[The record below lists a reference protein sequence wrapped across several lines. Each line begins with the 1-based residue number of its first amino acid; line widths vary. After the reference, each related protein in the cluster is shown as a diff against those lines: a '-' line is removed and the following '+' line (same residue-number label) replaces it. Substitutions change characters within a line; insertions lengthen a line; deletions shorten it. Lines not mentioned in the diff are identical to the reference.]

1 MESSIYITMNEGNL
15 SVKLDYLIE
24 QSKNLFDIQPLD
36 YTATKGDKFYFLPG
50 VNIPRA
56 KVKTFND
63 ENGTKTV
70 RDLNT
75 ATYIFGSD
83 KSQHEYFKT
92 GNRWIY
98 RMCFED
104 FERIL
109 PDAAK
114 YFRLDPTDV
123 SDLKDII
130 EAKKITSADN
140 FFVYYSYQTITEINE
155 VVKRFNIND
164 LKDNTWNDSG
174 TYNIVDPSDV
184 DEINE
189 LQKVTIYDVN
199 ALTSTMSAKNVTID
213 YEMFG
218 QLTNMFNSNDS
229 DNHVLAMEV
238 MANCNVVDSLLYIE
252 MLFKDHSYTI
262 YNTHTRNHVNFK
274 SLCSVIGKSSYRFG
288 TDIDCVVRS
297 LISFDVLTDDKLNI
311 LMKHYHA
318 EIMRNGDSDFFK
330 VKTVTL
336 SDKAHEALG
345 KNYTYLIQD
354 DYKPVVE
361 ETEEIVEETP
371 EENVNTESLN
381 IESVTEEVI
390 EEEVSFL
397 LEDVNNVSET
407 EETVRVIETV
417 REENV
422 LPFVENTIE
431 DIKDTEEQVDI
442 NPVIKEEDGE
452 SEIDW
457 F

>member
-1 MESSIYITMNEGNL
+1 MESSIYITMNQNNL

-75 ATYIFGSD
+75 ANYIFGSD
-83 KSQHEYFKT
+83 ESQQEYFKT
-92 GNRWIY
+92 AKRWIY

-104 FERIL
+104 FEKIL

-114 YFRLDPTDV
+114 YFRSDPTDV
-123 SDLKDII
+123 SDLKDLI
-130 EAKKITSADN
+130 EAKKVTSADN
-140 FFVYYSYQTITEINE
+140 YFVYFSYQSKNEINE
-155 VVKRFNIND
+155 VVNRFNITD
-164 LKDNTWNDSG
+164 FKDATWDEPN

-184 DEINE
+184 DEVNE
-189 LQKVTIYDVN
+189 LQKFTIYNVN
-199 ALTSTMSAKNVTID
+199 ALSSAMSAKNVTID

-229 DNHVLAMEV
+229 DNHVLAMEI

-274 SLCSVIGKSSYRFG
+274 SLCSLINKSSYRFE
-288 TDIDCVVRS
+288 TTLDNVVRS

-311 LMKHYHA
+311 LMKHYYT
-318 EIMRNGDSDFFK
+318 EIMRNGESNFFR

-354 DYKPVVE
+354 DYKPAVV
-361 ETEEIVEETP
+361 ETEEIVEETL
-371 EENVNTESLN
+371 EEVVNTESLN

-390 EEEVSFL
+390 EEEVSFQ
-397 LEDVNNVSET
+397 LENVNAISEP

-431 DIKDTEEQVDI
+431 DIKDTEEQLDI
-442 NPVIKEEDGE
+442 NPAIKEEDGDTE
-452 SEIDW
+452 VDW

>member
-1 MESSIYITMNEGNL
+1 MESSIYISMNQGNL
-15 SVKLDYLIE
+15 SANLTYLIE

-70 RDLNT
+70 RDINT

-83 KSQHEYFKT
+83 KSQYEYFKT

-104 FERIL
+104 FEKIL
-109 PDAAK
+109 PDAVK
-114 YFRLDPTDV
+114 YLRFDPTDV
-123 SDLKDII
+123 SDLKDLI
-130 EAKKITSADN
+130 EAKKITSTDN
-140 FFVYYSYQTITEINE
+140 FFVYFSYQTKNEINE
-155 VVKRFNIND
+155 VVSKFNITD
-164 LKDNTWNDSG
+164 FKDRTWDESN

-184 DEINE
+184 DEVNE

-199 ALTSTMSAKNVTID
+199 ALTSAMSAKNVTID

-229 DNHVLAMEV
+229 DNHVLAMEI

-252 MLFKDHSYTI
+252 MLFKDHSYII
-262 YNTHTRNHVNFK
+262 YNTHTKNHVNFK
-274 SLCSVIGKSSYRFG
+274 SLCSLINKSSYRFD
-288 TDIDCVVRS
+288 TSLDNVVKS

-311 LMKHYHA
+311 LMKHYHT
-318 EIMRNGDSDFFK
+318 EIMRNGESNFFK

-354 DYKPVVE
+354 DYKPDVE

-371 EENVNTESLN
+371 EEVVNTESLN

-390 EEEVSFL
+390 EEEVSFQ
-397 LEDVNNVSET
+397 LEDLNNISET
-407 EETVRVIETV
+407 EETVRVTETV
-417 REENV
+417 IEETV
-422 LPFVENTIE
+422 LPIVENTIE
-431 DIKDTEEQVDI
+431 DTEEQLDI
-442 NPVIKEEDGE
+442 NPAIKEEDGDTE
-452 SEIDW
+452 VDW

>member
-1 MESSIYITMNEGNL
+1 MKEGKL
-15 SVKLDYLIE
+15 STSLDYLIE
-24 QSKNLFDIQPLD
+24 QSKNLFNIQPLD

-70 RDLNT
+70 RDINT

-92 GNRWIY
+92 GGRWIY

-104 FERIL
+104 FEKIL

-114 YFRLDPTDV
+114 YLRFDPTDV
-123 SDLKDII
+123 SDLKDLI

-140 FFVYYSYQTITEINE
+140 FFVYFSYQTKNEINH
-155 VVKRFNIND
+155 VVSKFNITD
-164 LKDNTWNDSG
+164 FKDRTWDESN

-184 DEINE
+184 DEVSE

-199 ALTSTMSAKNVTID
+199 ALTSAMSAKNVTID

-229 DNHVLAMEV
+229 DNHVLAMEI
-238 MANCNVVDSLLYIE
+238 MANSNVVDSLLYIE

-274 SLCSVIGKSSYRFG
+274 SLCSVIGKSSYRFN
-288 TDIDCVVRS
+288 TDIDDVVKS

-311 LMKHYHA
+311 LMKHYHN
-318 EIMRNGDSDFFK
+318 EIMRNGDSTFFK

-371 EENVNTESLN
+371 EEVVNTESLN

-397 LEDVNNVSET
+397 LEDLNNISET
-407 EETVRVIETV
+407 EETVRVTETV
-417 REENV
+417 IEETV
-422 LPFVENTIE
+422 LPIVENTIE
-431 DIKDTEEQVDI
+431 DTEEQIDI
-442 NPVIKEEDGE
+442 NPAIKEEDGDTE
-452 SEIDW
+452 VDW

>member
-1 MESSIYITMNEGNL
+1 MESSIYITMNQNNL
-15 SVKLDYLIE
+15 SVNLTYLIE

-75 ATYIFGSD
+75 ANYIFGSD
-83 KSQHEYFKT
+83 KSQQEYFKT

-104 FERIL
+104 FEKIL
-109 PDAAK
+109 PDATK
-114 YFRLDPTDV
+114 YFRFDPTDV
-123 SDLKDII
+123 SDLKDLI
-130 EAKKITSADN
+130 EAKKVTSADN
-140 FFVYYSYQTITEINE
+140 YFVYFSYQTKNEINE
-155 VVKRFNIND
+155 VVDRFNITD
-164 LKDNTWNDSG
+164 FKDATWDESN

-184 DEINE
+184 DEVNE
-189 LQKVTIYDVN
+189 LQKFTIYDVN
-199 ALTSTMSAKNVTID
+199 ALSSAMSAKNVTID

-229 DNHVLAMEV
+229 DNHVLAMEI

-262 YNTHTRNHVNFK
+262 YNTHTKNHVNFK
-274 SLCSVIGKSSYRFG
+274 SLCSVIGKSSYRFE
-288 TDIDCVVRS
+288 TSLDNVVRS

-311 LMKHYHA
+311 LMKHYYT
-318 EIMRNGDSDFFK
+318 EIMRNGESNFFR

-354 DYKPVVE
+354 DYKPDVE
-361 ETEEIVEETP
+361 ETEEIVEESP
-371 EENVNTESLN
+371 EEVVNTESLN

-390 EEEVSFL
+390 EEEVSFQ
-397 LEDVNNVSET
+397 LENVNAISEP

-431 DIKDTEEQVDI
+431 DIKDTEEQLDI
-442 NPVIKEEDGE
+442 NPAIKEEDGDTE
-452 SEIDW
+452 VDW